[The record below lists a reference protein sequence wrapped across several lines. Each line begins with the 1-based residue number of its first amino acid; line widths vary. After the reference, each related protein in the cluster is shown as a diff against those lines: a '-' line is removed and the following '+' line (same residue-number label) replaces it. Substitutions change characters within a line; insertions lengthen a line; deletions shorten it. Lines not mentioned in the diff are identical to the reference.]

1 MKNDTVARKKK
12 KPTVKQLAGDVEN
25 IWNGMMYLDRNLT
38 TIQRFFEEYL
48 IMKDEVEPFL
58 KHFEDRVERAKNEK
72 EKGEDN
78 ENN

>member
-1 MKNDTVARKKK
+1 MKNDTGTRKKK

-58 KHFEDRVERAKNEK
+58 KHFEGRVERAKKSK
-72 EKGEDN
+72 EHKKG
-78 ENN
+78 